1 LPSVGTAQ
9 WVCLQSIVS
18 AVALAA
24 RGGQRVAPRSI
35 GSRWLSAIRTVSP
48 RCLRRC
54 WAGR

>member
-9 WVCLQSIVS
+9 GVCLQSIVS

-35 GSRWLSAIRTVSP
+35 GRRRLSTIRTVSP

-54 WAGR
+54 WA